1 MSAPGSVIG
10 SAIGIDLGGTNAR
23 VALVSA
29 PGKIERIAKVKLS
42 DRSPQAVADLLAQQV
57 STLLREAS
65 RETLPVGVGMA
76 AQMLRGTGRVALAPN
91 LGWRDVPFA
100 AMLHE
105 RLGVTPSLMNDL
117 GAAAWG
123 EACAGAARGERDV
136 ILVFVGTGVGSALI
150 FDGRLYTGGGGVAGE
165 VGHMKVVP
173 RGRRCGCGEL
183 GCLEA
188 YVSGRNLEARI
199 RERLEG
205 GAQTR
210 LTAGAGAWDL
220 EQAAQQGDGLAR
232 ELWEEAAELLAVAL
246 GNLCTALNP
255 RRLILGGGVLLGC
268 PGLREKV
275 KTGLFDYA
283 LKVSQVNLQV
293 LEAQLGDDAGVIG
306 SALHALSPEGLPAQ
320 GTA

>member
-1 MSAPGSVIG
+1 
-10 SAIGIDLGGTNAR
+10 
-23 VALVSA
+23 
-29 PGKIERIAKVKLS
+29 
-42 DRSPQAVADLLAQQV
+42 
-57 STLLREAS
+57 
-65 RETLPVGVGMA
+65 MA
-76 AQMLRGTGRVALAPN
+76 AQMLRGTGQVAVAPN

-100 AMLHE
+100 SMLHE
-105 RLGVTPSLMNDL
+105 RLGVTPTLMNDL

-136 ILVFVGTGVGSALI
+136 ILLFVGSGVGSALI
-150 FDGRLYTGGGGVAGE
+150 LDGRLYTGGSGVAGE

-188 YVSGRNLEARI
+188 YVSGKNLEARI

-205 GAQTR
+205 GAQTQ
-210 LTAGAGAWDL
+210 LTKGAGAWDL
-220 EQAAQQGDGLAR
+220 ERAAGQGDGLAK

-268 PGLREKV
+268 PGLRAKV

-283 LKVSQVNLQV
+283 LKVSQVNLQI
-293 LEAQLGDDAGVIG
+293 LDAQLGDDAGVIG
-306 SALHALSPEGLPAQ
+306 SALHALSPDGPPA
-320 GTA
+320 AVVA

>member
-1 MSAPGSVIG
+1 MS

-29 PGKIERIAKVKLS
+29 EGKVQRMSKVKLTE
-42 DRSPQAVADLLAQQV
+42 RGAPAVADLLAQQV
-57 STLLREAS
+57 TELLRAEQLGS
-65 RETLPVGVGMA
+65 SPVGIGMA
-76 AQMLRGTGRVALAPN
+76 AQMLRGTGRVSVAPN
-91 LGWRDVPFA
+91 LGWHDVPFA

-105 RLGVTPSLMNDL
+105 RLGVTPALMNDL

-123 EACAGAARGERDV
+123 EACVGAARGERDV
-136 ILVFVGTGVGSALI
+136 VLVFVGSGVGGALI
-150 FDGRLYTGGGGVAGE
+150 LDGRLYTGGGGVAGE

-188 YVSGRNLEARI
+188 YVSGKNLEARI

-205 GAQTR
+205 GAQSR
-210 LTAGAGAWDL
+210 LTKGAGAWDL
-220 EQAAQQGDGLAR
+220 EQAAQQGDGLAG
-232 ELWEEAAELLAVAL
+232 ELWEEVAELLAVAL

-268 PGLREKV
+268 PRLRERV

-283 LKVSQVNLQV
+283 LRVSQVNLQV
-293 LEAQLGDDAGVIG
+293 LDAQLADDAGVIG
-306 SALHALSPEGLPAQ
+306 AALHALAPDGLPA
-320 GTA
+320 TVAT

>member
-1 MSAPGSVIG
+1 MKPPAAAV
-10 SAIGIDLGGTNAR
+10 GIDLGGTNAR
-23 VALVSA
+23 VALVTA
-29 PGKIERIAKVKLS
+29 EGQIQKHEKIALT
-42 DRSPQAVADLLAQQV
+42 DRSPNAVADLLAGGAR
-57 STLLREAS
+57 SLLRDTGIEA
-65 RETLPVGVGMA
+65 LPVGVGMA
-76 AQMLRGTGRVALAPN
+76 AQMLRGTGKVSLAPN

-100 AMLHE
+100 ALLRE
-105 RLGVTPSLMNDL
+105 RLGVTPLLMNDL

-136 ILVFVGTGVGSALI
+136 ILVYVGTGVGSALI
-150 FDGRLYTGGGGVAGE
+150 LDGRLYTGGGGVAGE

-188 YVSGRNLEARI
+188 YVSGRNLAGRI

-205 GAQTR
+205 GAQSR
-210 LTAGAGAWDL
+210 LTKGAGAWEL
-220 EQAAQQGDGLAR
+220 EQAAVQGDGLAR

-246 GNLCTALNP
+246 GNLCTAFNP

-283 LKVSQVNLQV
+283 LKVSQANLEV
-293 LEAQLGDDAGVIG
+293 LDAQLGDDSGVVG
-306 SALHALSPEGLPAQ
+306 SALHALSPDGLPAQ
-320 GTA
+320 VSA

>member
-1 MSAPGSVIG
+1 MTSAN

-29 PGKIERIAKVKLS
+29 SGKVERHDKVKLT
-42 DRSPQAVADLLAQQV
+42 DRSPQAVADLLAHGV
-57 STLLREAS
+57 KKLLGEAKL
-65 RETLPVGVGMA
+65 EALPVGVGMA
-76 AQMLRGTGRVALAPN
+76 AQMLRGTGKVWLAPN
-91 LGWRDVPFA
+91 LGWHDVPFA
-100 AMLHE
+100 DLLKE
-105 RLGVTPSLMNDL
+105 RLGVTPVLMNDL

-123 EACAGAARGERDV
+123 EASAGAARGERDV

-150 FDGRLYTGGGGVAGE
+150 LDGRLYTGGGGVAGE

-199 RERLEG
+199 REKLEG

-210 LTAGAGAWDL
+210 LTKGAGAWDL
-220 EQAAQQGDGLAR
+220 EQAALQGDGLAG
-232 ELWEEAAELLAVAL
+232 ELWEEVAELLAVAL
-246 GNLCTALNP
+246 GNLCTAFNP
-255 RRLILGGGVLLGC
+255 RKLILGGGVLLGC
-268 PGLREKV
+268 PRLREKV

-283 LKVSQVNLQV
+283 LKVSRVDLEV

-306 SALHALSPEGLPAQ
+306 SALHALDPEGLA
-320 GTA
+320 AVASA

>member
-1 MSAPGSVIG
+1 MSA
-10 SAIGIDLGGTNAR
+10 AFGIDLGGTNAR

-29 PGKIERIAKVKLS
+29 TGKVEQLEKVKLT
-42 DRSPQAVADLLAQQV
+42 DRAPEAVADLLAQGV
-57 STLLREAS
+57 ATIRKAKGLGA
-65 RETLPVGVGMA
+65 LPVGVGMA
-76 AQMLRGTGRVALAPN
+76 AQMLRGTGRVAVAPN

-100 AMLHE
+100 DLLE
-105 RLGVTPSLMNDL
+105 KRLGVEPVLMNDL

-136 ILVFVGTGVGSALI
+136 ILLFVGSGVGSALI
-150 FDGRLYTGGGGVAGE
+150 LDGRLYTGGNGVAGE

-188 YVSGRNLEARI
+188 YVSGKNIEARI

-205 GAQTR
+205 GAQSR
-210 LTAGAGAWDL
+210 LTKGAGAWDL
-220 EQAAQQGDGLAR
+220 EQAAQQGDGLAQ
-232 ELWEEAAELLAVAL
+232 ELWEEVAELLAVSL
-246 GNLCTALNP
+246 GNLCTAFNP

-268 PGLREKV
+268 SGLREKV

-283 LKVSQVNLQV
+283 LQVSQVGLQV
-293 LEAQLGDDAGVIG
+293 MDAQLADDAGVIG
-306 SALHALSPEGLPAQ
+306 SALHALSPDGLSVSVNA
-320 GTA
+320 